1 MYSIEL
7 DEQLVKKAMSVS
19 GKKTRQDTV
28 LAALQDFIK
37 VHNRRKILNYQGKGI
52 WEGNLDEMRDTR

>member
-37 VHNRRKILNYQGKGI
+37 AHNRRKILNYQGKGI

>member
-19 GKKTRQDTV
+19 GEKTQRDTV
-28 LAALQDFIK
+28 LAALHDFIK
-37 VHNRRKILNYQGKGI
+37 AHNRRKMLDYQGKGI
-52 WEGNLDEMRDTR
+52 WEGNLDEMRETR

>member
-19 GKKTRQDTV
+19 GKKTQQDTV
-28 LAALQDFIK
+28 LAALHDFIK
-37 VHNRRKILNYQGKGI
+37 VHNRRKILDYQGKGI